1 MVPSHCFLGIVLVH
15 LACGV
20 CATSDSVECE
30 ARALEED
37 LSKLGTEARSAQT
50 SLLQT
55 NFELAPS
62 ISKVVVDEKAKQI
75 PLDDVID
82 TWQNREQKAK
92 QIPLADGT
100 WQQLR
105 EQKAKQIP
113 LVDDTWQELRT
124 YYARFLKYGLQQV
137 PQEADPEV
145 LPVRDYNIWLAG
157 TGGKPALW
165 FSALVMMPFV
175 FGVLIAILVISFL
188 LQLLIRAVGRLQR
201 HYLDNL
207 PERPPSRQVSE
218 TAAPADVGE
227 LWEQGHCTPVE
238 TGVCAHT
245 VAVLTDGDRNRLE
258 QLLTFACHENPEETA
273 ENLVNKVSEQT
284 KLNLSAQAKQQ
295 TCAGLL
301 ALMVAAKQIERQTE
315 VERQRSIHV
324 CAKTKL
330 KGIMRKVFLQV
341 KVINAFKKHL
351 MKDPSVEEAFRYT
364 DHGPSLADYKDTR
377 LRQSAVQRYF
387 ASEKFLRHTILGF
400 IILYSQVCA
409 VAYALF
415 VKTCFPYLYIWCGP
429 WLLVSRGEAMSII
442 VLSVLMVLLM
452 TRGLLTRLRRYVR
465 WSTVL
470 EGMVDNPAFS
480 HMVCGA
486 MFVVSASLHVFG
498 HLHGFIPAVLGVV
511 PDYILMGDLEFA
523 DYLLFKEQLR
533 ANTFTT
539 ALEAKTTLPAIT
551 GYILIFILC
560 MFWLLSTERVR
571 KSNFELFQYAHG
583 PLVIA

>member
-1 MVPSHCFLGIVLVH
+1 MIVY
-15 LACGV
+15 C
-20 CATSDSVECE
+20 
-30 ARALEED
+30 
-37 LSKLGTEARSAQT
+37 
-50 SLLQT
+50 
-55 NFELAPS
+55 
-62 ISKVVVDEKAKQI
+62 
-75 PLDDVID
+75 
-82 TWQNREQKAK
+82 
-92 QIPLADGT
+92 
-100 WQQLR
+100 
-105 EQKAKQIP
+105 
-113 LVDDTWQELRT
+113 
-124 YYARFLKYGLQQV
+124 
-137 PQEADPEV
+137 
-145 LPVRDYNIWLAG
+145 
-157 TGGKPALW
+157 
-165 FSALVMMPFV
+165 
-175 FGVLIAILVISFL
+175 LIT
-188 LQLLIRAVGRLQR
+188 VGRLQR

-218 TAAPADVGE
+218 QHSHVPAAVGE

-258 QLLTFACHENPEETA
+258 QLLTFACQENPEETA

-284 KLNLSAQAKQQ
+284 NLNLSAQAKQQ

-301 ALMVAAKQIERQTE
+301 ALMVAAKQIERQ
-315 VERQRSIHV
+315 RRGSIHV

-351 MKDPSVEEAFRYT
+351 MKDPSVEEAFRYA

-400 IILYSQVCA
+400 IVLYSQVCA

-452 TRGLLTRLRRYVR
+452 TRGLLTKLRKYVR

-470 EGMVDNPAFS
+470 QGMVDNPTFS

-498 HLHGFIPAVLGVV
+498 HLHGFIPAVLGLV
-511 PDYILMGDLEFA
+511 PDYTVIGDLELA
-523 DYLLFKEQLR
+523 DYLAFKEQLR
-533 ANTFTT
+533 ANTFTS
-539 ALEAKTTLPAIT
+539 
-551 GYILIFILC
+551 G
-560 MFWLLSTERVR
+560 
-571 KSNFELFQYAHG
+571 
-583 PLVIA
+583 